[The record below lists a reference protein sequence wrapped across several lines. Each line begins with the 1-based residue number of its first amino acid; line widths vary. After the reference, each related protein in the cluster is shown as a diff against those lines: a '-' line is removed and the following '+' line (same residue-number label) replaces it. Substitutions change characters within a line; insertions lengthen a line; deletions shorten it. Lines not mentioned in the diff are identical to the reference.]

1 MPEPRPL
8 VAIERLSASVSEI
21 CLSGEASTCCS
32 IAASFCISDFSFS
45 SFSLR
50 CVFFSSTVSDG
61 SCRSIRGIKL
71 REITGDAL
79 LQLRATF
86 LHLGRSKVLVTIV
99 HRFELRPV
107 DGNATLR

>member
-8 VAIERLSASVSEI
+8 VAIERLSASVTEI
-21 CLSGEASTCCS
+21 SLSAEASTRCS
-32 IAASFCISDFSFS
+32 IASSLSISDFSFS

-61 SCRSIRGIKL
+61 RLLPIGGIKL
-71 REITGDAL
+71 HEITGDAL

-107 DGNATLR
+107 D